1 MKNDAAVLLID
12 EEQRTRAESAAW
24 SRFAGAVGGTEMCA
38 HWLALLASR
47 IDGARAALLLIGETE
62 QGPFTV
68 AGAWPD
74 AQRDLQYL
82 GAVAQRAL
90 TERRGIVASPDGGE
104 SAPDGAAQVA
114 YPLEVS
120 GVLHGAV
127 VFDVGGGVG
136 GDLQAA
142 LRQIHWASA
151 WMVDYF
157 RLQQLARAEEELA
170 RVSLLN
176 ELMATAL
183 QQREL
188 QPSAIAVAND
198 LAAHLSCDRV
208 AIGFEQHDRIDVL
221 AMSHTATFD
230 VRSDLARALGEA
242 MDEVLD
248 LGVPIAIPKEVN
260 DELGAI
266 AHEQAAITL
275 GAQVMLSVPLIDG
288 EQTIGVITFERKTA
302 TPFTP
307 AEHRLAGALGVM
319 LGPAWAL
326 QRQNERSWMH
336 RTRDRLHD
344 GMQMVFGPRHPGVK
358 LIVASLCALVVVL
371 GLWQS
376 DHRVAAPTVVEGAT
390 QLASVAPFDGF
401 IAQAL
406 VRAGD
411 TVREGQL
418 MARLEDR
425 DLLLERA
432 SRIAELGQ
440 VQRKFQVAL
449 AQRDRGSMGVLSA
462 QARQAQAQLAL
473 VDEKLARA
481 RLTAPFD
488 GVVVSGDLSQIIG
501 TPVQL
506 GQTLFEVVPS
516 KGYRVV
522 MKVDDRDIARVEVGQ
537 PGELVLS
544 SLPDRTLLFTVSSV
558 TSVASQEDGRNVFR
572 VEASVQGVATE
583 LRPGM
588 EGIGKAV
595 VGERSLLWIWTH
607 GLVDWLRLALWS
619 WMP

>member
-1 MKNDAAVLLID
+1 MQNDAAALLQEG
-12 EEQRTRAESAAW
+12 EERARAESAAW
-24 SRFAGAVGGTEMCA
+24 SRFTGAHAGTELFA
-38 HWLALLASR
+38 GWLALLAGR
-47 IDGARAALLLIGETE
+47 LAGARAALLLIGETE
-62 QGPFTV
+62 RGPFAV

-74 AQRDLQYL
+74 ARRDLQYL

-90 TERRGIVASPDGGE
+90 TERCGVVVSPDGGE
-104 SAPDGAAQVA
+104 ASPGGAAHVA
-114 YPLEVS
+114 YPIEVG

-127 VFDVGGGVG
+127 VFDMAGG
-136 GDLQAA
+136 GDLQGA

-151 WMVDYF
+151 WMVDHF
-157 RLQQLARAEEELA
+157 RQQALARAEQELA
-170 RVSLLN
+170 RVALLN

-188 QPSAIAVAND
+188 QPSAIAVANE
-198 LAAHLSCDRV
+198 LASRLACDRV
-208 AIGFEQHDRIDVL
+208 AIGFEQHDRIEVL

-248 LGVPIAIPKEVN
+248 LGVSVVIPKAPD

-266 AHEQAAITL
+266 AHEQAAIAL

-288 EQTIGVITFERKTA
+288 AQTMGAITFERKSLL
-302 TPFTP
+302 PFTP
-307 AEHRLAGALGVM
+307 SEQQLASALGVM
-319 LGPAWAL
+319 IGPAWAL
-326 QRQNERSWMH
+326 QRQNERSWLR
-336 RTRDRLHD
+336 RTRDRVHD
-344 GMQMVFGPRHPGVK
+344 GLQMVFGPRHPGMK
-358 LIVASLCALVVVL
+358 LIVASLCTLVVVL

-376 DHRVAAPTVVEGAT
+376 DHRVSAPTVVEGAT

-401 IAQAL
+401 IAEAL

-425 DLLLERA
+425 DLLMERA
-432 SRIAELGQ
+432 SRVAELGQ
-440 VQRKFQVAL
+440 AQRKFQVVQ

-462 QARQAQAQLAL
+462 QTQQAQAQLAL
-473 VDEKLARA
+473 VDEKLTRA
-481 RLTAPFD
+481 SLTAPFD
-488 GVVVSGDLSQIIG
+488 GLVVSGDLSQIIG

-506 GQTLFEVVPS
+506 GQTLFEVVPT

-522 MKVDDRDIARVEVGQ
+522 MKVDDRDIAWLTVGQ

-544 SLPDRTLLFTVSSV
+544 SLPDRALPFTVSSV

-572 VEASVQGVATE
+572 VEARVLGSASQ

-607 GLVDWLRLALWS
+607 GFVDWLRLALWS
-619 WMP
+619 WTP